1 MNSSQEFKYKKIN
14 NNNNI
19 FLTVCSSPCSCSNT
33 FIYKKKSY
41 DQELVNTST
50 RVRLE
55 HDSVA
60 VSWFSNAILGSMTWT
75 IERPKV
81 KRSFHPLLE
90 AARAG
95 FTFSLTPSSAAWWQ
109 TQQHVQILQMTAVHV
124 SLATMFSVKM
134 YMKPTL
140 SPIKRWNWASRDS
153 PVSNF
158 PREANFSLND
168 LHALSR
174 KWIGSCCVTF
184 LISERVVRYW
194 HYKV

>member
-1 MNSSQEFKYKKIN
+1 M
-14 NNNNI
+14 
-19 FLTVCSSPCSCSNT
+19 TVCSSPCFCSNT
-33 FIYKKKSY
+33 FIYIKKVLWPRISEY
-41 DQELVNTST
+41 LNTCKT
-50 RVRLE
+50 WT
-55 HDSVA
+55 
-60 VSWFSNAILGSMTWT
+60 WFCSSFVILKCDLGSMTWT

-158 PREANFSLND
+158 PHEANFSLND